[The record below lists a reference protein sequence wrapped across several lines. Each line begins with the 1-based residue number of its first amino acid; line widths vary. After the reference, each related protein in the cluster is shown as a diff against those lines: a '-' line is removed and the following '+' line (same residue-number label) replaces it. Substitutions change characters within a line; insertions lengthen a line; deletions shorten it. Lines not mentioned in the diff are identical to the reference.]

1 MSIIPC
7 SWCGQ
12 PSARMYPGRHIKEPT
27 KATLAKVHAYVSG
40 DLAPDCYLCVACDAL
55 VLAGKPL
62 PQGVATFSVAVKG
75 DA

>member
-12 PSARMYPGRHIKEPT
+12 PSARMYPGRI
-27 KATLAKVHAYVSG
+27 VHRTNEFDNPVTETV
-40 DLAPDCYLCVACDAL
+40 PDCYLCPACDAL

-75 DA
+75 DGE